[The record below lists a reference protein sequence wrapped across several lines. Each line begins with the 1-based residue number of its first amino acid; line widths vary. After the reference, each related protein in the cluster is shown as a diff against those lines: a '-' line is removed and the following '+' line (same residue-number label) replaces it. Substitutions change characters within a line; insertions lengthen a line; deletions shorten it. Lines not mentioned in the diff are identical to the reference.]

1 MRQAITT
8 GEQDGLLAG
17 RSGAANTRPKGVRHP
32 HRSAIDLTAKQATH
46 TGAKAGHLQRKL
58 GAVSIIHAHAKEVLL
73 QAQVR
78 TTRNMTVTQ
87 GEQIGSKAGVQRR
100 RNGAVIISS

>member
-1 MRQAITT
+1 VRQAITT

-17 RSGAANTRPKGVRHP
+17 RSGAANTRTKGVRHP

-58 GAVSIIHAHAKEVLL
+58 GAVSIIHARAKEVLL

-78 TTRNMTVTQ
+78 TAINMTVTR
-87 GEQIGSKAGVQRR
+87 GEQI
-100 RNGAVIISS
+100 